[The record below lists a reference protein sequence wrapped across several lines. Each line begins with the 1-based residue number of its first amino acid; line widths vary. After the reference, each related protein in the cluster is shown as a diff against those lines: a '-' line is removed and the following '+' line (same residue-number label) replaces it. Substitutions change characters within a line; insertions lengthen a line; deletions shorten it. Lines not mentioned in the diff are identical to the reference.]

1 MKRFYLLKLKKYK
14 QFSPNTKSRL
24 KRLGKCYGKSD
35 PTMLLLLNQ
44 VEFIENFENWLKNSS
59 SLGNTY

>member
-14 QFSPNTKSRL
+14 QFSSTTKSRL
-24 KRLGKCYGKSD
+24 KKLGEVYGRRD
-35 PTMLLLLNQ
+35 QTVLLLLNQ
-44 VEFIENFENWLKNSS
+44 VEFIENFEDWLKNSS